1 MFWEQYNHEPNVATL
16 RFWKDWVG
24 FENLTEAQK
33 LQIPLKREAGEAA
46 LKLMDD
52 HLKARDWFVAGHM
65 TLADVC
71 LFAYTHVADAGG
83 FELNRYPK
91 VINWMERVKGQPH
104 YIPMSL

>member
-1 MFWEQYNHEPNVATL
+1 
-16 RFWKDWVG
+16 
-24 FENLTEAQK
+24 
-33 LQIPLKREAGEAA
+33 
-46 LKLMDD
+46 
-52 HLKARDWFVAGHM
+52 M
-65 TLADVC
+65 TLADIC